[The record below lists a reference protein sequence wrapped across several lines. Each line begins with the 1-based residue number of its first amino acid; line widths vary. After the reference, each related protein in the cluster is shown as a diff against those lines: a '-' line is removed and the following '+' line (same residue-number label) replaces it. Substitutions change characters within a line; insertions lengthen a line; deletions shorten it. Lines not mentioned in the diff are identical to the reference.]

1 MKKIIAIMLI
11 LASLMSFASCG
22 NGGAGNDTS
31 ADTSTSA
38 SDTTTGDNSGETTVT
53 DDTTAAPDTDAS
65 TTTVSAADIGKAV
78 ADEFGDDY
86 VPDMDIDADI
96 LDATY
101 GVKPDWYDD
110 FFGQAPMI
118 NVNID
123 TFIAVKA
130 KADKVSD
137 VEKALNDYAEYEKN
151 DAFKYPK
158 DIAKANACRVYTKG
172 DYVFFIMLG
181 APSDDVEN
189 MDDADQLKYYT
200 EQNDR
205 AVKVIDSLL
214 G

>member
-1 MKKIIAIMLI
+1 MKKIISIMLI
-11 LASLMSFASCG
+11 LASLASFASCG
-22 NGGAGNDTS
+22 NGGNGNDTS
-31 ADTSTSA
+31 ADTSTSG
-38 SDTTTGDNSGETTVT
+38 TTTGETSADSTET
-53 DDTTAAPDTDAS
+53 NAPTSD
-65 TTTVSAADIGKAV
+65 VSAADIGKAV
-78 ADEFGDDY
+78 ADEFGDEY

-101 GVKPDWYDD
+101 GIKPEWYDD

-137 VEKALNDYAEYEKN
+137 VEKA
-151 DAFKYPK
+151 
-158 DIAKANACRVYTKG
+158 NACRVYTKG
-172 DYVFFIMLG
+172 NYVFFIMLG
-181 APSDDVEN
+181 YLTDEVES

>member
-1 MKKIIAIMLI
+1 MKKIISIMLI
-11 LASLMSFASCG
+11 LASLAAFASCG
-22 NGGAGNDTS
+22 NGGNGNDTS
-31 ADTSTSA
+31 ADTSTNG
-38 SDTTTGDNSGETTVT
+38 TTAGETSADSTET
-53 DDTTAAPDTDAS
+53 SAPETNAPTSD
-65 TTTVSAADIGKAV
+65 VSAADIGKAV
-78 ADEFGDDY
+78 ADEYGDEY

-101 GVKPDWYDD
+101 GIKPEWYDD

-137 VEKALNDYAEYEKN
+137 VEKALNDYAEFYKN
-151 DAFKYPK
+151 DAQKYPK
-158 DIAKANACRVYTKG
+158 DLAKVDACRVYTKG
-172 DYVFFIMLG
+172 NYVFFIMLG
-181 APSDDVEN
+181 YPTDEVEN
-189 MDDADQLKYYT
+189 MDDAAQVKFYT

>member
-1 MKKIIAIMLI
+1 MKKIISIMLI
-11 LASLMSFASCG
+11 LASLASFASCG
-22 NGGAGNDTS
+22 NGGNGNDTS
-31 ADTSTSA
+31 ADTSTSG
-38 SDTTTGDNSGETTVT
+38 TTTGETSADSTETSAPETTPPT
-53 DDTTAAPDTDAS
+53 SD
-65 TTTVSAADIGKAV
+65 VSAADIGKAV
-78 ADEFGDDY
+78 ADEYGDEY

-101 GVKPDWYDD
+101 GIKPEWYDD

-137 VEKALNDYAEYEKN
+137 VEKALNDYAEYKKT
-151 DAFKYPK
+151 DAFNYPK
-158 DIAKANACRVYTKG
+158 DVEKANACRVYTKG
-172 DYVFFIMLG
+172 NYVFFIMLG
-181 APSDDVEN
+181 ALTDEVES

>member
-1 MKKIIAIMLI
+1 MKKIISIMLI
-11 LASLMSFASCG
+11 LASLAAFASCG
-22 NGGAGNDTS
+22 NNNNGSDSTDTS
-31 ADTSTSA
+31 TGDTSTADTSTA
-38 SDTTTGDNSGETTVT
+38 G
-53 DDTTAAPDTDAS
+53 DTTAADTTKADESAS

-86 VPDMDIDADI
+86 IPDMDIPADY
-96 LDATY
+96 LDSTY
-101 GVKPDWYDD
+101 GVKPEWYDD
-110 FFGQAPMI
+110 FFGQMPMI
-118 NVNID
+118 NVNVD

-137 VEKALNDYAEYEKN
+137 VEKALNDYAEYKKT
-151 DAFKYPK
+151 DAFNYPK
-158 DIAKANACRVYTKG
+158 DIEKANACRVYTKG
-172 DYVFFIMLG
+172 NYVFFIMLG
-181 APSDDVEN
+181 ALTDEVES